1 MNDEEKRR
9 WLRRYRDAVRA
20 EKMLQEELDELER
33 QARRCSAGVGSTV
46 RAGVGSTVRAGKQL
60 QRAWNELK
68 CQINACGAIRREVV
82 EMINRC
88 EDPVDHEILR
98 RRYLLGEK
106 WLQIAMK
113 LPMDERNVRRRAAR
127 AVRKIW
133 PE

>member
-9 WLRRYRDAVRA
+9 WLRRYRDAMCA
-20 EKMLQEELDELER
+20 EKVLQEELDELER
-33 QARRCSAGVGSTV
+33 KAMRCSAGAGS
-46 RAGVGSTVRAGKQL
+46 AARAGKKL
-60 QRAWNELK
+60 QRARSELK
-68 CQINACGAIRREVV
+68 CQINACGEIRREVV

-98 RRYLLGEK
+98 RRYLLGER
-106 WLQIAMK
+106 WLQIALK

>member
-9 WLRRYRDAVRA
+9 WLRRYRDAVCA

-33 QARRCSAGVGSTV
+33 QARRCSAGTGS
-46 RAGVGSTVRAGKQL
+46 AARAGKQL
-60 QRAWNELK
+60 QRARHELK

-98 RRYLLGEK
+98 RRYLLGER

>member
-33 QARRCSAGVGSTV
+33 KARRCSAG
-46 RAGVGSTVRAGKQL
+46 AGNAARVEKQL
-60 QRAWNELK
+60 QQARHELK

-98 RRYLLGEK
+98 RRYLLGER
-106 WLQIAMK
+106 WLQISLK

>member
-9 WLRRYRDAVRA
+9 WLRRYRDAVRV

-46 RAGVGSTVRAGKQL
+46 RAGKQL
-60 QRAWNELK
+60 QRARHELK

>member
-33 QARRCSAGVGSTV
+33 KARRCSAGTGSAART
-46 RAGVGSTVRAGKQL
+46 GKQL
-60 QRAWNELK
+60 QRARHELK
-68 CQINACGAIRREVV
+68 CQINACEAIRREVV

-98 RRYLLGEK
+98 RRYLLGER

>member
-33 QARRCSAGVGSTV
+33 QARRCGAGT
-46 RAGVGSTVRAGKQL
+46 GSTVRAGKQL
-60 QRAWNELK
+60 QRARNELK

-98 RRYLLGEK
+98 RRYLLGER